1 MIVARFLYSDPGSHL
16 VYQLSGRDM
25 LGAVGRVGTL
35 YEDSAGT
42 ILADIAEYV
51 PATPNTPG
59 PVIASSQLTVDST
72 SRLPW
77 FWGPASGLD
86 TLYVT
91 VNGGPL
97 TLINAYYDPRIDAL
111 TTGTLPACV
120 VEPGDDIQACID
132 ATALAGG
139 GTVWLQPGAHTH
151 PGLTMRSYVTLDG
164 GSAGATSLVLDVGA
178 NVSSITTAGFAS
190 LTGTGSNGASNS
202 GPHGWA
208 IRNVEIV
215 GSQASQAGTSWG
227 IQAYGYDY
235 TIEGVTIRDCLSG
248 GMYTEWGDFGLG
260 GATETG
266 MESHF
271 VRLKIHH
278 NGGPGWH
285 HRGPHDSHA
294 YDSILWQNTGFGF
307 WAQSLD
313 NFYSANGTIL
323 TGVHAFGS
331 VHTWGMVW
339 DGQVHAE
346 GCQSEGASVG
356 QLWIRSGD
364 CSWSGGAIYDVAVG
378 GGAGL
383 GLRLGDTAGGVLAPG
398 ARVDTMLTGWKGSSA
413 ATAAI
418 DFQST
423 AQAEVYA
430 RVWLTTATGT
440 AIAGTPDLTDTM
452 IVTVNGAGMSAATAA
467 ARSAIVL
474 RGPVRHDLA
483 SAANAFLLK
492 SAGGNDFFNVNTASN
507 RTEWLGG
514 QQMRFYSDPFYGTQ
528 MLLFDGA
535 KGHLT
540 VPSTAVVTAIP
551 TPGGALGTGAP
562 GILVDGNGND
572 MRGLLGFGT
581 GTNAFPGNAIT
592 VTFAQA
598 FDREPRVVLQAAN
611 GATAALAP
619 FPSSLST
626 TGFSIELQF
635 DPADNQ
641 AAGTYYVYYMVM
653 G

>member
-1 MIVARFLYSDPGSHL
+1 MARLLYSDPGSHL
-16 VYQLSGRDM
+16 VYQLSGRD
-25 LGAVGRVGTL
+25 LGNAVGRVGTL

-42 ILADIAEYV
+42 VLADIAEYV

-91 VNGGPL
+91 VHGGPL

-111 TTGTLPACV
+111 TTGTMPACV

-132 ATALAGG
+132 AAALAGG

-151 PGLTMRSYVTLDG
+151 TGLTMRSYVTLDG

-190 LTGTGSNGASNS
+190 LTGTGANGASNS

-215 GSQASQAGTSWG
+215 GSQASQAGTSYG

-235 TIEGVTIRDCLSG
+235 TIDGVTIRDCLSG

-271 VRLKIHH
+271 TRLKIHH
-278 NGGPGWH
+278 NSGPGWH

-294 YDSILWQNTGFGF
+294 YDTILWENVGFGL
-307 WAQSLD
+307 WAQSS
-313 NFYSANGTIL
+313 NGVYSANGTIL

-331 VHTWGMVW
+331 AHTWGFVF

-346 GCQSEGASVG
+346 GCQSEGSATG
-356 QLWIRSGD
+356 QVWVRYGD
-364 CSWSGGAIYDVAVG
+364 CSWSGGAIYDVAAG

-383 GLRLGDTAGGVLAPG
+383 GMRLGDTGGGVTATG
-398 ARVDTMLTGWKGSSA
+398 TRVDTIFTGWRGSNA

-418 DFQST
+418 DFQAT
-423 AQAEVYA
+423 AQSEINAQ
-430 RVWLTTATGT
+430 VWLTTAAGV
-440 AIAGTPDLTDTM
+440 AINGTPDLTDTM
-452 IVTVNGAGMSAATAA
+452 VIAVAGVGMSAATAA

-483 SAANAFLLK
+483 NAAQAFLLK
-492 SAGGNDFFNVNTASN
+492 FAGGNDFFNVNTANN

-514 QQMRFYSDPFYGTQ
+514 QEMRFYSDAFYSTEVLRFYG
-528 MLLFDGA
+528 A
-535 KGHLT
+535 SGHIAVPSLT
-540 VPSTAVVTAIP
+540 VVAA
-551 TPGGALGTGAP
+551 TPGGGLGTGAP
-562 GILVDGNGND
+562 AIIVDSNSND

-581 GTNAFPGNAIT
+581 GTNAFPGNAIA
-592 VTFAQA
+592 VTFATA
-598 FDREPRVVLQAAN
+598 FDRAPRVVLQAAN

-619 FPSSLST
+619 FPSSLAT
-626 TGFSIELQF
+626 TGFSVELQF